1 VNIIQT
7 TKEDDQMIY
16 NSEVTENH
24 AAMRAAELMSVAAR
38 TAPKA
43 CGVDM
48 IETMVLD
55 GEDKDKLTAAMRE
68 IGAESNRSFF
78 ARDAGN
84 VDDCQCIVLIGA
96 GVEPRGLNCGLCGKQ
111 KCSITAEE
119 GIPCA
124 MSVNDLGIA
133 VGSAA
138 ATAMDHRIDNR
149 VLFTA
154 GMAALKSKLF
164 SNKVKMCF
172 GIGLATKGKNVFFD
186 RPSTGGK

>member
-1 VNIIQT
+1 MV
-7 TKEDDQMIY
+7 Y
-16 NSEVTENH
+16 NSKITEKN
-24 AAMRAAELMSVAAR
+24 AAMHAAELMSAAAR

-43 CGVDM
+43 CGVDL
-48 IETMVLD
+48 IETMILD
-55 GEDKDKLTAAMRE
+55 GEDKDKLTAVMRE
-68 IGAESNRSFF
+68 IGTESDRPFF
-78 ARDAGN
+78 IRDAGN
-84 VDDCQCIVLIGA
+84 VDDCQCIVLVGA
-96 GVEPRGLNCGLCGKQ
+96 GVKPRALNCGLCGMQ
-111 KCSITAEE
+111 ICSAAAEE

-154 GMAALKSKLF
+154 GMAALRLNLF
-164 SNKVKMCF
+164 SDDVKICF

-186 RPSTGGK
+186 RPATR

>member
-1 VNIIQT
+1 
-7 TKEDDQMIY
+7 MIY
-16 NSEVTENH
+16 SSEINEKS

-43 CGVDM
+43 CGVDL
-48 IETMVLD
+48 IKTLVLD
-55 GEDKDKLTAAMRE
+55 GEDKDKLTSVMRE
-68 IGAESNRSFF
+68 IGKETNRPFF
-78 ARDAGN
+78 IRDAGN
-84 VDDCQCIVLIGA
+84 VDDCHCIILIGA
-96 GVEPRGLNCGLCGKQ
+96 GVGARGLNCGLCGKE
-111 KCSITAEE
+111 KCSVAAKE

-154 GMAALKSKLF
+154 GMAALRLKLF
-164 SNKVKMCF
+164 CDDVKICF

-186 RPSTGGK
+186 RTTS